1 MAHDLDNETELR
13 DQTAVGHLL
22 DRLIYDK
29 IMAKLD
35 DNWIDQL
42 LAKDM
47 RERVERVASMA
58 MGKLLTRNYHS
69 VNDFLATK
77 IATRLTKTDF
87 AKMVD
92 AAVRNMF
99 KEHGKELELAAK
111 AAVQDA
117 IEAVLTK
124 QFKATLRARAAARLK
139 EQIEKRL
146 DETFL
151 LPDAE
156 RESLLEREDSSS
168 SDSD

>member
-1 MAHDLDNETELR
+1 MPHDLDDECALQ

-47 RERVERVASMA
+47 RERVERIASLA

-87 AKMVD
+87 AKMVE

-111 AAVQDA
+111 AAVQEA
-117 IEAVLTK
+117 IETVLTK
-124 QFKATLRARAAARLK
+124 QFKQTLKDRAYMRLRA
-139 EQIEKRL
+139 QIEKSL
-146 DETFL
+146 DEAFL

-156 RESLLEREDSSS
+156 RESLLKPKDSSS
-168 SDSD
+168 SDED